1 MNNIKTFDTDI
12 DNLKEIHINIEDAH
26 FTLLTDH
33 GINKLGTNKKTNLH
47 PLHFHSYYEIF
58 YVRDGSLELK
68 TEQGTTEL
76 QKDNLIILSPQL
88 THNTVLKGETS
99 SRYCISFFIQKNNL
113 KTEHS
118 LYDTLNEI
126 LSKEYV
132 YIENATSAYESIKK
146 LCENISYANHFKIS
160 CYFYEFVLE
169 LLSISGHLK
178 PVSPEELFSDS
189 SISRTYK
196 IGQII
201 SSHYMKDISLDFIA
215 KKLYLSTRQVN
226 RIVQSFYGCT
236 YREII
241 SRTRIKVAAELLRTS
256 SMTVSEISTQVGYRS
271 LRGFYSA
278 FKKHYGSLPTE
289 YRKIVN

>member
-1 MNNIKTFDTDI
+1 MDNVKTFDTNI
-12 DNLKEIHINIEDAH
+12 DSFKEIHINIEDAH

-33 GINKLGTNKKTNLH
+33 GIDKLGTNKKANLH

-68 TEQGTTEL
+68 TEHSTTEL
-76 QKDNLIILSPQL
+76 QKDNLIILPPQL
-88 THNTVLKGETS
+88 THNTVLKSETS
-99 SRYCISFFIQKNNL
+99 SRYCISFFVQKNNL
-113 KTEHS
+113 NSEHS
-118 LYDTLNEI
+118 LYDTIVDI
-126 LSKEYV
+126 LSEKYF
-132 YIENATSAYESIKK
+132 YIENAIAVYESIKK
-146 LCENISYANHFKIS
+146 VCENIRYANHFKIS

-169 LLSISGHLK
+169 LLSISGHLN
-178 PVSPEELFSDS
+178 PTSPEELFSDS

-196 IGQII
+196 IQQII

-241 SRTRIKVAAELLRTS
+241 ARTRIRTAAELLRTS
-256 SMTVSEISTQVGYRS
+256 SMTVSDIAAQVGYKS

-278 FKKHYGSLPTE
+278 FKKQYGSLPTE
-289 YRKIVN
+289 YRKNII